1 MTEADQS
8 TPPRR
13 WRPSRASLAALVITL
28 IVTGVL
34 SWLCY
39 AVNDRNEDRL
49 LHLQTEQTG
58 TVLRAIVP
66 SIETPLASAA
76 EIAATG
82 HGDTAA
88 FRNYIDGYLAPK
100 GSFTSASLWQLE
112 GSTPRLITRVGTAP
126 VLPTRADK
134 LAAFLAEARGRTE
147 LSVTGPIGT
156 SDPRLGWAFVSTD
169 KTPAYAVYAETAL
182 PPNRRAASPSR
193 DSPFAD
199 LNFALYLGKSATADA
214 LLESNVPPPL
224 RGRTATV
231 VVPFGSNSLTLVA
244 SNTTQLGGNLSGWLW
259 WIVALVGVL
268 IAIVAAFTAER
279 LVRRRQAAEQLA
291 SEVQDLLGEQ
301 RTIAETL
308 QHALL
313 PKALPHVQG
322 VEFAVRYLPGVNGV
336 DIGGDWYDV
345 IPVDAQRCMFV
356 VGDVSGRG
364 VGAGAVMASL
374 NFAIRG
380 FVSEGHP
387 PAAIL
392 DKLAPLLSVAHDKH
406 FATVLCGLADIAR
419 HEITLANAGHPPP
432 LIVSADG
439 AEYANLPVGP
449 PIGMANGHGHQAVT
463 LTVPPRATLI
473 AYTDGLIERRG
484 EDLDTGLSRL
494 RATAASA
501 SGSLDSV
508 IDTVLAGLAHDGH
521 DDDTA
526 ILGVRWLA

>member
-1 MTEADQS
+1 MAEADPAAS
-8 TPPRR
+8 PRR
-13 WRPSRASLAALVITL
+13 WRPGRASLAALVITL
-28 IVTGVL
+28 IVTGIL

-39 AVNDRNEDRL
+39 DVNDRNEDRL
-49 LHLQTEQTG
+49 LHLQTQQTG
-58 TVLRAIVP
+58 TVLQVIVP
-66 SIETPLASAA
+66 TIETPLASAA

-82 HGDTAA
+82 HGDASA
-88 FRNYIDGYLAPK
+88 FTNYITSYLAPK
-100 GSFTSASLWQLE
+100 GSFASVSLWQL
-112 GSTPRLITRVGTAP
+112 GGDTPRLITVVGTTP
-126 VLPTRADK
+126 ELQSQPSK
-134 LAAFLAEARGRTE
+134 LAAFLAEAGGRTE

-156 SDPRLGWAFVSTD
+156 STPRLGWAFVSTD
-169 KTPAYAVYAETAL
+169 KAPAYAVYAETAL

-193 DSPFAD
+193 NSPFSD
-199 LNFALYLGKSATADA
+199 LDFALYLGKSATPSA
-214 LLESNVPPPL
+214 LLESNVAPPL
-224 RGRTATV
+224 QGRTATV

-268 IAIVAAFTAER
+268 IAIVAAFTTER
-279 LVRRRQAAEQLA
+279 LVRRRQAAERLTTEIA
-291 SEVQDLLGEQ
+291 SLLGEQ

-313 PKALPHVQG
+313 PKALPHVPG

-387 PAAIL
+387 PATIL

-406 FATVLCGLADIAR
+406 FATVLCGLADIER

-432 LIVSADG
+432 LILSAGG
-439 AEYANLPVGP
+439 AEYATVPVGP
-449 PIGMANGHGHQAVT
+449 PIGVANGHGHQAVT

-484 EDLDTGLSRL
+484 EDLDAGLGRL
-494 RATAASA
+494 RTTAAGA

>member
-1 MTEADQS
+1 VAEADPAAS
-8 TPPRR
+8 PRR

-28 IVTGVL
+28 IVTGFL

-39 AVNDRNEDRL
+39 DVNDRNEDRL
-49 LHLQTEQTG
+49 LHLQTQQTG
-58 TVLRAIVP
+58 SVLQAIVP

-82 HGDTAA
+82 HGDPSS
-88 FRNYIDGYLAPK
+88 FKNYISGYLAPN
-100 GSFTSASLWQLE
+100 GTFVSASLWQL
-112 GSTPRLITRVGTAP
+112 GAGGPRLIAVVGKTPELNAQP
-126 VLPTRADK
+126 GKV
-134 LAAFLAEARGRTE
+134 AAFLARASSHTE
-147 LSVTGPIGT
+147 LSITGPIGT
-156 SDPRLGWAFVSTD
+156 SNLRLGWAFVSTD

-182 PPNRRAASPSR
+182 PANRRAASPSR
-193 DSPFAD
+193 SSPFAD
-199 LNFALYLGKSATADA
+199 LIFALYLGRSATPGT
-214 LLESNVPPPL
+214 LLESNVTPPL
-224 RGRTATV
+224 SGRTATV
-231 VVPFGSNSLTLVA
+231 VVPFGANSLTLVA
-244 SNTTQLGGNLSGWLW
+244 SNTTQLGGKLSGWLW
-259 WIVALVGVL
+259 WIVAVLGVL
-268 IAIVAAFTAER
+268 IAIVAALTTER
-279 LVRRRQAAEQLA
+279 LVRRRQAAERLA
-291 SEVQDLLGEQ
+291 SEVQTLLGEQ

-313 PKALPHVQG
+313 PKDLPRVAG

-345 IPVDAQRCMFV
+345 IPVDNQRCIFV

-387 PAAIL
+387 PATIL

-406 FATVLCGLADIAR
+406 FATVLCGLADIER
-419 HEITLANAGHPPP
+419 HEITVANAGHPPP
-432 LIVSADG
+432 LIVSANG
-439 AEYANLPVGP
+439 AEYVNLPVGP
-449 PIGMANGHGHQAVT
+449 PIGVANGHGHQAVT
-463 LTVPPRATLI
+463 VTVPPRATLI

-494 RATAASA
+494 RTTAASA

>member
-1 MTEADQS
+1 V
-8 TPPRR
+8 
-13 WRPSRASLAALVITL
+13 AALVITL

-39 AVNDRNEDRL
+39 DVNDRNEDRL
-49 LHLQTEQTG
+49 LHLQTQQTG
-58 TVLRAIVP
+58 TVLQAIVP

-82 HGDTAA
+82 HGDPAA
-88 FRNYIDGYLAPK
+88 FKNYISAYLAPH
-100 GSFTSASLWQLE
+100 GTFASASLWELD
-112 GSTPRLITRVGTAP
+112 GATPRLITVVGKTPELKAQP
-126 VLPTRADK
+126 AKMAT
-134 LAAFLAEARGRTE
+134 FLAEAGSRTE

-156 SDPRLGWAFVSTD
+156 SELRLGWAFVSTD
-169 KTPAYAVYAETAL
+169 KAPAYAVYAETAL
-182 PPNRRAASPSR
+182 PPNRRTPSPSR
-193 DSPFAD
+193 DSPFSD
-199 LNFALYLGKSATADA
+199 LDFALYLGKSATPSS
-214 LLESNVPPPL
+214 LLESNVAPPL

-259 WIVALVGVL
+259 WIVAALGFL
-268 IAIVAAFTAER
+268 IAIVAAVTTER
-279 LVRRRQAAEQLA
+279 LVRRRQAAERLA
-291 SEVQDLLGEQ
+291 GEVQSLLGEQ

-313 PKALPHVQG
+313 PKALPQVPG
-322 VEFAVRYLPGVNGV
+322 VEFAARYLPGVNGV

-345 IPVDAQRCMFV
+345 IPVGPKRCMFV

-387 PAAIL
+387 PATIL

-406 FATVLCGLADIAR
+406 FATVLCGLADIER

-432 LIVSADG
+432 LIISAGG
-439 AEYANLPVGP
+439 AEYAKLPVGP
-449 PIGMANGHGHQAVT
+449 PIGVANGHGHQAVT
-463 LTVPPRATLI
+463 VTIPPQATLI

-484 EDLDTGLSRL
+484 EDLETGLNRL
-494 RATAASA
+494 RTTAASA

-526 ILGVRWLA
+526 ILGVKWLA